1 MPGLFRL
8 SDALRR
14 ELIVRAAERPTEE
27 VCGLIAGEGDVPRR
41 LLPVTNHLHRA
52 EAFDM
57 DPAELIA
64 AMRDLR
70 EAGQALVAIYH
81 SHPHGPAY
89 PSATD
94 IAANQYPEAVHV
106 IIGREG
112 EEWSVRAFR
121 LDEGIAEL
129 AIRTA

>member
-8 SDALRR
+8 ADPLRR
-14 ELIVRAAERPTEE
+14 ALIARAAAHPAEE
-27 VCGLIAGEGDVPRR
+27 VCGLLGGTDGTPRR
-41 LLPVTNHLHRA
+41 HLPVTNRLHRA
-52 EAFDM
+52 DAFDM
-57 DPAELIA
+57 DPGELIA

-94 IAANQYPEAVHV
+94 VAENQYPEAVHV
-106 IIGREG
+106 IIGGEG
-112 EEWSVRAFR
+112 GEWQLRAFR
-121 LDEGIAEL
+121 LGEGIAEL
-129 AIRTA
+129 TVRAE

>member
-8 SDALRR
+8 ADTLRH
-14 ELIVRAAERPTEE
+14 ELIARAAERPEE
-27 VCGLIAGEGDVPRR
+27 EICGLLAGQGGVPRR
-41 LLPVTNHLHRA
+41 LLPVTNRLHRA
-52 EAFDM
+52 DAFDM

-70 EAGQALVAIYH
+70 ESGQALVAIYH

-94 IAANQYPEAVHV
+94 VAENQYPEAVHV
-106 IIGREG
+106 IIGKEG
-112 EEWSVRAFR
+112 GGWGVRAFR
-121 LDEGIAEL
+121 LGEGVAEL
-129 AIRTA
+129 AIRAE